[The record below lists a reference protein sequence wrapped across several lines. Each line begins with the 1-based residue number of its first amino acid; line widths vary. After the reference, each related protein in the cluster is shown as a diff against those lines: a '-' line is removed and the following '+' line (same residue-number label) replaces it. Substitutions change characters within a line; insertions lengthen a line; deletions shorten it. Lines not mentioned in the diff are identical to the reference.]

1 MSFFQKKDFYSEEIE
16 PNFGT
21 ESWFD
26 GKKLQNSY
34 IVGARFAEWF
44 MMVSR
49 KIDILI
55 SRNFSLF
62 LL

>member
-1 MSFFQKKDFYSEEIE
+1 MDCSEKVDLTEI
-16 PNFGT
+16 F
-21 ESWFD
+21 
-26 GKKLQNSY
+26 LQNFRE
-34 IVGARFAEWF
+34 INGARFAEWF

-62 LL
+62 LHNVGFFEISSVK

>member
-1 MSFFQKKDFYSEEIE
+1 MDCSEKVDLTEI
-16 PNFGT
+16 F
-21 ESWFD
+21 
-26 GKKLQNSY
+26 LQNFRE
-34 IVGARFAEWF
+34 INGARFAEWF